1 MKLIGDGGGGRKVL
15 VGVKLDPRSRELL
28 TWALVKVAEPG
39 DLVIALHVLD
49 TVIGL
54 SLSLSMSI
62 VFYFVVSVMNVV
74 LNLECEFL
82 CVEGTSSLLSL
93 VKTFDSVLAVYEG
106 FCNLKQVRFVS
117 FLLIHYFYFF
127 SSLFLTLLFGCEKT
141 RENNL

>member
-1 MKLIGDGGGGRKVL
+1 
-15 VGVKLDPRSRELL
+15 
-28 TWALVKVAEPG
+28 
-39 DLVIALHVLD
+39 
-49 TVIGL
+49 
-54 SLSLSMSI
+54 MSI
-62 VFYFVVSVMNVV
+62 ASFFCCAMNVV

-127 SSLFLTLLFGCEKT
+127 SSLFLTLFLDARKRGKIIYKPLCFRHFLFVCLFAEKMM
-141 RENNL
+141 ENNNGKCFNGVN